1 MFQCT
6 SMTTPF
12 PDQVKQKC
20 IAKKTPNVPINIYDL
35 AIYLQS
41 TETKKYCKLHQKCI
55 HNTSV
60 FAMLKIL
67 IRIIACSALLFGLW
81 ISYLLETVTKT
92 KGGSSC
98 LDGGSLVKL
107 LPSP

>member
-1 MFQCT
+1 MFQLISTT
-6 SMTTPF
+6 SLFIFNPLK
-12 PDQVKQKC
+12 PK
-20 IAKKTPNVPINIYDL
+20 NG
-35 AIYLQS
+35 
-41 TETKKYCKLHQKCI
+41 KLHQKCI

-60 FAMLKIL
+60 FTMLKIL
-67 IRIIACSALLFGLW
+67 IRIIACSALLFGLR